1 MIKFGFEDYVIE
13 YPNWSKHHKTV
24 GLHVKR
30 VYNDGKQILPNDEK
44 LKSLVLKNENLLKSK
59 HVRLFDRKTFKKRK
73 Q

>member
-1 MIKFGFEDYVIE
+1 MIKFGFEDYVTE

-44 LKSLVLKNENLLKSK
+44 LKK
-59 HVRLFDRKTFKKRK
+59 FGIKK
-73 Q
+73 